1 MRGADDL
8 HRPGHPVNTPKEFH
22 PREGLLSALCAVLLP
37 WSLPEIRAFFSR
49 DVLERFRDMMKPL
62 LPSETASIPQDK
74 ILLFLVLSFPSF
86 HL

>member
-1 MRGADDL
+1 M
-8 HRPGHPVNTPKEFH
+8 
-22 PREGLLSALCAVLLP
+22 LLP
-37 WSLPEIRAFFSR
+37 WALPEIRAFFSQ
-49 DVLERFRDMMKPL
+49 DVLERFHDMMKPL